1 MVRSPDAD
9 FGYSRLSSRLEALLR
24 AACRAPSVD
33 ATAVVPAT
41 RMPSRQRSRRLDTRV
56 QHVDPP
62 DLTLWPT
69 LRHLYPLWRAQW
81 RLVSFGLTCALIF
94 TGLSLAIPIL
104 IQRTIDNAI
113 DGGDTQLLVE
123 YLSVI
128 LVIAAVRFAVNFS
141 RRYATARVGIAVEA
155 RLRGMMY
162 DAYLTYPRA
171 FYDRHATGEVISRA
185 TNDIYPVR
193 YFIGWGVVQAIQ
205 SLMMLVGATIVLVSV
220 NPKLTLY
227 AALAMPPIAVLT
239 FVFAHKVH
247 PISRVVQAK
256 KGHLTEA
263 SDEAVVGIE
272 MVQAF
277 GREDDVRERF
287 RGRAGAVRHET
298 MRQAGVESRFLPG
311 LIFLPSLAIA
321 AVLYFGGREAID
333 GNLTI
338 GQFTLFITLL
348 LQLVWPLEALGWII
362 NLGQRATAAASR
374 SFAWLD
380 SIETLPEPAH
390 PTGLPD
396 GPLTVRL
403 EDVRFSYAT
412 GSEVLS
418 GVDLDVSPGEIVA
431 VCGATGAG
439 KTSLLNLLPRF
450 YDPTVGRVLIGGVD
464 SREIALSELRS
475 SVALVTQKAVLF
487 SMPLRDNLLAAR
499 PDADWSEVLAACE
512 AAGVAA
518 FVDVLPDGYDTLIGE
533 RGVNLSGG
541 QRQRVALARALIARA
556 RVIVLDDP
564 MSAVDTETERHL
576 VATLR
581 SAVAGR
587 TVLISGQRLSTILVA
602 DRAIVLGDGRIVESG
617 LPQDLIRLGGTFA
630 ALFGDEALA
639 A

>member
-1 MVRSPDAD
+1 
-9 FGYSRLSSRLEALLR
+9 
-24 AACRAPSVD
+24 
-33 ATAVVPAT
+33 
-41 RMPSRQRSRRLDTRV
+41 V
-56 QHVDPP
+56 QDVDPP

-69 LRHLYPLWRAQW
+69 LRHLYPLWREQW
-81 RLVSFGLTCALIF
+81 RLVIVGLICALAF

-113 DGGDTQLLVE
+113 DGGDTALLLP
-123 YLSVI
+123 YLGAI
-128 LVIAAVRFAVNFS
+128 LVIAALRLVFNFT
-141 RRYATARVGIAVEA
+141 RRYATARIGIAAEA

-162 DAYLTYPRA
+162 DAYLRFPRA

-205 SLMMLVGATIVLVSV
+205 SVMMLVGAAIVLLSV
-220 NPKLTLY
+220 NARLTLI

-239 FVFAHKVH
+239 YVFAHRVH

-256 KGHLTEA
+256 KGNLTEA
-263 SDEAVVGIE
+263 TDEAVIGIE

-277 GREDDVRERF
+277 GREEDVRSRF
-287 RGRAGAVRHET
+287 GDRAEAVRAET
-298 MRQAGVESRFLPG
+298 MRQAGVEARFLPG

-321 AVLYFGGREAID
+321 AVLYFGGKDAIA
-333 GNLTI
+333 GTLTI

-374 SFAWLD
+374 SFAWLG
-380 SIETLPEPAH
+380 SIKALAEPDDPAH
-390 PTGLPD
+390 LPD
-396 GPLTVRL
+396 GPLTIRL
-403 EDVRFSYAT
+403 ENVHFSYGV

-418 GVDLDVSPGEIVA
+418 GVDLDVAPGEIVA

-450 YDPTVGRVLIGGVD
+450 YDPTDGRVLVGGID
-464 SREIALSELRS
+464 SRDLTLAELRG
-475 SVALVTQKAVLF
+475 SVALVTQKPVLF
-487 SMPLRDNLLAAR
+487 SVPLRDNLLSGR
-499 PDADWSEVLAACE
+499 PDADWADVLAACE

-518 FVDVLPDGYDTLIGE
+518 FVDGLPNGYDTLIGE

-541 QRQRVALARALIARA
+541 QRQRVALARALVARS

-576 VATLR
+576 VETLR
-581 SAVAGR
+581 PAVAGR

-602 DRAIVLGDGRIVESG
+602 DRAVVLKDGRIVESG
-617 LPQDLIRLGGTFA
+617 LPQDLLRLGGAFTE
-630 ALFGDEALA
+630 LFGDEALA